1 MCGIHASL
9 SKDGV
14 RTSSPELKLLL
25 GKRGPD
31 HTGTVESSIEKDGIS
46 YSLSFTST
54 VLALRGGHVTTQ
66 PFVDPRSGSVLC
78 WNGEAWKIGSQ
89 LVVGNDGQGV
99 FDALL
104 RATSEEKCA
113 SKAAAAVLKGLNSI
127 YGPFAFVF
135 LNKSHKQ
142 IFFGRDRLGRR
153 SLLHNCTPDYMEFSS
168 TADPARGNWQEVEAD
183 AVYMLSCSHERPLHN
198 IQDQQALLISSA
210 ILPLQKYFWE
220 VCSDPA
226 VSTLYSIEGHR

>member
-9 SKDGV
+9 SKSGV

-25 GKRGPD
+25 SNRGPD
-31 HTGTVESSIEKDGIS
+31 HTGTVESNIEKDGIS

-54 VLALRGGHVTTQ
+54 VLALRGGDVTTQ

-78 WNGEAWKIGSQ
+78 WNGEAWNIGSD
-89 LVVGNDGQGV
+89 LVVGNDGQVV

-104 RATSEEKCA
+104 RAVSEEKCA

-127 YGPFAFVF
+127 CGPFAFVF
-135 LNKSHKQ
+135 LNKFHKQ

-153 SLLHNCTPDYMEFSS
+153 SLLHNCTADYMEFSS
-168 TADPARGNWQEVEAD
+168 IADPTRGNWQEVEAD
-183 AVYMLSCSHERPLHN
+183 AIYMLSRSHESPLHT
-198 IQDQQALLISSA
+198 IQDQEALLISSA
-210 ILPLQKYFWE
+210 ILPVQKVFWE

-226 VSTLYSIEGHR
+226 VSTLDSAEGHR